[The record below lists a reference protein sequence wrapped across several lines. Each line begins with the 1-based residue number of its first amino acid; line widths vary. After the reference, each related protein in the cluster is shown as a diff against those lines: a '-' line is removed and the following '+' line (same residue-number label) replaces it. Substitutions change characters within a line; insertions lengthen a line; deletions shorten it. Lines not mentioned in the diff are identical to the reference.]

1 MVTRNKG
8 QANIYIYRGGNL
20 YPIPM
25 GRSVKKTTID
35 LDLALFRRLK
45 QYALDTDR
53 TIREIVTEALQEKL
67 AREAQS
73 VDGTPASARD
83 VDSNPLAQRVVQEME
98 RVLPHDVAVRML
110 SQKCVKHGTFLETVN
125 RRQLSR
131 ELIDDILNS
140 VQYMA
145 DERQV
150 ALMRENLIKLSSE
163 GGA

>member
-20 YPIPM
+20 IAIPM

-67 AREAQS
+67 ARESQSIDGAQ
-73 VDGTPASARD
+73 ASTKD
-83 VDSNPLAQRVVQEME
+83 VNSNPLAQRVVQEME

-110 SQKCVKHGTFLETVN
+110 SQKCVKHGTFLETLN

-131 ELIDDILNS
+131 ELIDDVLNS

-145 DERQV
+145 DERQI

>member
-1 MVTRNKG
+1 
-8 QANIYIYRGGNL
+8 
-20 YPIPM
+20 M

-67 AREAQS
+67 ARETQTME
-73 VDGTPASARD
+73 GTQTPARD
-83 VDSNPLAQRVVQEME
+83 VETNPLAHRVVQELE
-98 RVLPHDVAVRML
+98 RIVPNDIALRLV
-110 SQKCVKHGTFLETVN
+110 SQKCVKHGTFLETLS

-131 ELIDDILNS
+131 ELIDDIVNS
-140 VQYMA
+140 IAHMA
-145 DERQV
+145 DERQT
-150 ALMRENLIKLSSE
+150 ATIRENLLKLGSE

>member
-1 MVTRNKG
+1 M
-8 QANIYIYRGGNL
+8 
-20 YPIPM
+20 IPM

-45 QYALDTDR
+45 QLALDTDR

-73 VDGTPASARD
+73 TEGTQTSARD
-83 VDSNPLAQRVVQEME
+83 VNSNPLAQRVVQEME
-98 RVLPHDVAVRML
+98 RVIPHDVAVRML
-110 SQKCVKHGTFLETVN
+110 SQKCIKHGTFLETLN
-125 RRQLSR
+125 RRQLTR

-145 DERQV
+145 DERQI
-150 ALMRENLIKLSSE
+150 AIMRDNLIKLSSE

>member
-1 MVTRNKG
+1 MGK
-8 QANIYIYRGGNL
+8 YL
-20 YPIPM
+20 KPIPM

-67 AREAQS
+67 ARESQPM
-73 VDGTPASARD
+73 DGSPAETRD
-83 VDSNPLAQRVVQEME
+83 VESNPLASRVVQEME

-110 SQKCVKHGTFLETVN
+110 SQKCVQHGTFLETLS
-125 RRQLSR
+125 RRQLTS

-140 VQYMA
+140 VQFMA
-145 DERQV
+145 DERQT
-150 ALMRENLIKLSSE
+150 ATIRESLLKLGSE

>member
-1 MVTRNKG
+1 
-8 QANIYIYRGGNL
+8 
-20 YPIPM
+20 M

-45 QYALDTDR
+45 QYALDHDR

-73 VDGTPASARD
+73 ANGTQTSAKE

-98 RVLPHDVAVRML
+98 RVIPHDVAVRML
-110 SQKCVKHGTFLETVN
+110 STKCVQHGTFLETLN
-125 RRQLSR
+125 RRQLNR

-145 DERQV
+145 DDRQV
-150 ALMRENLIKLSSE
+150 AIIRENLVKLGSE